1 MLKNYINVAFR
12 NILKHKFFSAINILG
27 MTIGVA
33 ACLLIILY
41 VTDELSYDH
50 FHTNADRIY
59 QVGLHGKLAGQ
70 DIRTANTCPPMAAAM
85 VAEIPE
91 VESAT
96 RVTPYFGRPAVK
108 YEEKVLTEEKVFYAD
123 SNFFE
128 FFSYILKEGGV
139 KTVLKEPNTVVLT
152 EDIAKKYFGSES
164 AIGKLMVIGND
175 NKTFKVT
182 GIAANPPS
190 NSHFGFN
197 ILISAQSSEN
207 LKPPGIWLNNFMY
220 TYFMLRPDAAV
231 EQVNTKYEALVV
243 KYIGP
248 EIEKF
253 MGTTLKQMKEQNGEY
268 GYFSTKITDIH
279 LHATTVDGIEPGG
292 NMTYI
297 YFFGAIGIFII
308 VIACINFMNLSTA
321 RSAGRAKE
329 VGLRKTLGSLRGQM
343 IGQFLAESTLYSLAA
358 VLLALVACY
367 FLLPYFNLLSGKML
381 GMQMLA
387 SPFFVTAIFVLI
399 IVVGL
404 IAGSYPAFYLT
415 SFSAVE
421 VLKGKVRAGMK
432 TKGIRSFLVVFQFAL
447 SIFLI
452 IFTLV
457 VYQQIQYMQEKNLGI
472 DKNNILVLQS
482 TGRLGTNRDAFKN
495 ELARQTG
502 IVKLSYTNNTFPGV
516 NNTTIFKAAGS
527 EQDHIMGVYYA
538 DQDHMDVV
546 KFEIM
551 DGRYFSKD
559 FPSDTTAII
568 LNEAA
573 VREFGFTNPIGEELL
588 YNNGGPDGTSIEHLK
603 VVGVVKNF
611 NFESF
616 KTDVRPISIRY
627 TRRSNNLLIRY
638 EGSPKDAVATVERLW
653 KEHSTNEPF
662 EYVFLDE
669 NFDELFRAE
678 QRMGNIF
685 SIFSGLAI
693 FIASLGLFALAAF
706 TSEQRTKEIGIRKAL
721 GASVFGLTV
730 LLSKEFTKLVV
741 IAFIPAALGGWYISN
756 RWLEGFA
763 YRIDVDPFIMILSG
777 LAAIIIAWLTVS
789 YQSVKTA
796 STNPVD
802 SLRYE

>member
-1 MLKNYINVAFR
+1 MFKNYFNVAIR

-33 ACLLIILY
+33 ACLLLILY
-41 VTDELSYDH
+41 VTDELSYDR
-50 FHTNADRIY
+50 FHARADRIY
-59 QVGLHGKLAGQ
+59 QVGLHGKIAGQ
-70 DIRTANTCPPMAAAM
+70 DIRTANTCPPMAAAL
-85 VAEIPE
+85 VTEIVE

-108 YEEKVLTEEKVFYAD
+108 YAEKVLTEENVFYVD

-128 FFSYILKEGGV
+128 FFSFVLKEGDV
-139 KTVLKEPNTVVLT
+139 KTALKEPNTIVLT
-152 EDIAKKYFGSES
+152 EDIEKKYFGSES
-164 AIGKLMVIGND
+164 GVGKLMVIGDD

-182 GIAANPPS
+182 GIAGNPPA
-190 NSHFGFN
+190 NSHFRFN
-197 ILISAQSSEN
+197 MLVSSESSDN
-207 LKPPGIWLNNFMY
+207 LKQGIWLNNFMY
-220 TYFMLRPDAAV
+220 TYFTVRSMATVD
-231 EQVNTKYEALVV
+231 QVNKKFEDLVEKYV
-243 KYIGP
+243 GP

-253 MGTTLKQMKEQNGEY
+253 MGTTLKQLKEQKGAY
-268 GYFSTKITDIH
+268 GYFSTKLTDIH
-279 LHATTVDGIEPGG
+279 LHATAQDGIEPGG
-292 NMTYI
+292 SMTYI

-343 IGQFLAESTLYSLAA
+343 IGQFLAESTLYSLVA
-358 VLLALVACY
+358 VVLALFSCY

-381 GMQMLA
+381 EMHVLA
-387 SPFFVTAIFVLI
+387 SPFFITSIIGLI
-399 IVVGL
+399 IGVGL

-415 SFSAVE
+415 SFSPVE

-432 TKGIRSFLVVFQFAL
+432 TKGIRSSLVVFQFAL

-457 VYQQIQYMQEKNLGI
+457 VYEQIQFMQEKNLGI
-472 DKNNILVLQS
+472 DKNNILVLQN
-482 TGRLGTNRDAFKN
+482 TDRLGKNKDAFKN
-495 ELARQTG
+495 ALTQQTG
-502 IVKLSYTNNTFPGV
+502 IVKMSYTNNTFPGV
-516 NNTTIFKAAGS
+516 NNTTVFKAAGS
-527 EQDHIMGVYYA
+527 DQDHIMGVYFA
-538 DQDHMDVV
+538 DQDHKDVI
-546 KFEIM
+546 KFELKE
-551 DGRYFSKD
+551 GRYFSKD

-573 VREFGFTNPIGEELL
+573 VREFGFANPIGEEIL
-588 YNNGGPDGTSIEHLK
+588 YNNGGPVIERLK
-603 VVGVVKNF
+603 VVGVIKNF

-616 KTDVRPISIRY
+616 KTEVRPISIRY
-627 TRRSNNLLIRY
+627 APNNGNLLVRY
-638 EGSPKDAVATVERLW
+638 EGSSADAVATAGKLW
-653 KEHSTNEPF
+653 KEHSPNEPF

-669 NFDELFRAE
+669 KFDELFRAE

-685 SIFSGLAI
+685 SIFSALAI

-721 GASVFGLTV
+721 GASVVGLTV
-730 LLSKEFTKLVV
+730 LLSKEFTKLVM
-741 IAFIPAALGGWYISN
+741 IAFVPAALAGWYVSTQ
-756 RWLEGFA
+756 WLESFA
-763 YRIDVDPFIMILSG
+763 YRVDVDPVIVIFSG
-777 LAAIIIAWLTVS
+777 LAAIVIAWLTVS

>member
-1 MLKNYINVAFR
+1 MLKNYFNVALR

-41 VTDELSYDH
+41 ITDELSFDQ
-50 FHTNADRIY
+50 FHSNADRIY
-59 QVGLHGKLAGQ
+59 QVGLHGKIGDQ
-70 DIRTANTCPPMAAAM
+70 DIRTANTCPPMAVALVSEIAA
-85 VAEIPE
+85 

-96 RVTPYFGRPAVK
+96 RVTPLFGRPAVK
-108 YEEKVLTEEKVFYAD
+108 YEDKVLTEEKVFYAD

-128 FFSYILKEGGV
+128 FFSFRLKEGDI
-139 KTVLKEPNTVVLT
+139 KTALKEPNTVVLT
-152 EDIAKKYFGSES
+152 EDMSKKYFG
-164 AIGKLMVIGND
+164 ANDPMGKLMVIGGE

-182 GIAANPPS
+182 GIAENPPG

-197 ILISAQSSEN
+197 ILVSSQSSDR
-207 LKPPGIWLNNFMY
+207 LKQPVWLNNFMY
-220 TYFMLRPDAAV
+220 TYYLLRPNTSV
-231 EQVNTKYEALVV
+231 EQVNSKFEGLVE

-248 EIEKF
+248 EIERY
-253 MGTTLKQMKEQNGEY
+253 MGTTLKQMKESGGEY
-268 GYFSTKITDIH
+268 GYFSTKLTDIH
-279 LHATTVDGIEPGG
+279 LRSTTVDGIEPAGS
-292 NMTYI
+292 MTYI

-358 VLLALVACY
+358 VLLAVVACY
-367 FLLPYFNLLSGKML
+367 FLLPHFNLLSGKVL
-381 GMQMLA
+381 GMDVLA
-387 SPFFVTAIFVLI
+387 SPLFVVALFGLVIL
-399 IVVGL
+399 VGL
-404 IAGSYPAFYLT
+404 VAGSYPAFYLT

-432 TKGIRSFLVVFQFAL
+432 TKGIRSFLVIFQFAL

-452 IFTLV
+452 IFTMV
-457 VYQQIQYMQEKNLGI
+457 VYQQIQYMQEKNLGL
-472 DKNNILVLQS
+472 DKNNVLMLQN
-482 TGRLGTNRDAFKN
+482 TGRLGTNKDAFKN
-495 ELARQTG
+495 ALSQQTG
-502 IVKLSYTNNTFPGV
+502 VVKVSYTNNTFPGV
-516 NNTTIFKAAGS
+516 NNTTVFKHVGS

-538 DQDHMDVV
+538 DQDHQQVV
-546 KFEIM
+546 KFEM
-551 DGRYFSKD
+551 TQGRYFSKE

-573 VREFGFTNPIGEELL
+573 VREFGLKDPIGEEIL
-588 YNNGGPDGTSIEHLK
+588 YNDGGQQIKRLK
-603 VVGVVKNF
+603 VIGVIKNF

-616 KTDVRPISIRY
+616 KTDVRPLSVLY
-627 TRRSNNLLIRY
+627 VENANNLLIRY
-638 EGSPKDAVATVERLW
+638 DGSPQDIVTTVEKLW
-653 KEHSTNEPF
+653 KQHSTNEPF
-662 EYVFLDE
+662 EYAFMDE
-669 NFDELFRAE
+669 SFDELFRAE

-706 TSEQRTKEIGIRKAL
+706 TSEQRTKEIGIRKAM
-721 GASVFGLTV
+721 GASTLGLTV
-730 LLSKEFTKLVV
+730 LLSREFTKLVV
-741 IAFIPAALGGWYISN
+741 IAFVPASIAGWYVAHE
-756 RWLEGFA
+756 WLQGFA
-763 YRIDVDPFIMILSG
+763 YRIPINPLILIVSG
-777 LAAIIIAWLTVS
+777 LGAIVIAWLTVS
-789 YQSVKTA
+789 YQSIKTA

>member
-1 MLKNYINVAFR
+1 MLKNYFNVAIR
-12 NILKHKFFSAINILG
+12 NILKHKFFSAINVFG

-41 VTDELSYDH
+41 IADELSYDR
-50 FHTNADRIY
+50 FHANADRIY
-59 QVGLHGKLAGQ
+59 QVGLHGKIGGQ
-70 DIRTANTCPPMAAAM
+70 DIRVSNTCPPMAAAL

-96 RVTPYFGRPAVK
+96 RIIPYFGRPAIK
-108 YEEKVLTEEKVFYAD
+108 YEEKILTEEKVLYAD
-123 SNFFE
+123 SNFFD
-128 FFSYILKEGGV
+128 FFSFALKEGDV
-139 KTVLKEPNTVVLT
+139 KTALKEPNTVVLT
-152 EDIAKKYFGSES
+152 EEMVKKYFGEVNP
-164 AIGKLMVIGND
+164 INKLLVIGSE

-182 GIAANPPS
+182 GVAANPPS

-197 ILISAQSSEN
+197 MLISAISN
-207 LKPPGIWLNNFMY
+207 DRLKEGVWLNNFMF
-220 TYFMLRPDAAV
+220 TYFTLRSNADVA
-231 EQVNTKYEALVV
+231 QVNSKYEDLVT

-248 EIEKF
+248 EIERF
-253 MGTTLKQMKEQNGEY
+253 MGTSLKQMREQDGEY
-268 GYFSTKITDIH
+268 GYFSTKLTDIH
-279 LHATTVDGIEPGG
+279 LHSTTQDGIETGG
-292 NMTYI
+292 NVMYI

-343 IGQFLAESTLYSLAA
+343 IGQFLAESTLYSALAI
-358 VLLALVACY
+358 LLALVVCY

-381 GMQMLA
+381 DMQILA
-387 SPFFVTAIFVLI
+387 TPIFIAGIFALIVL
-399 IVVGL
+399 VGL

-415 SFSAVE
+415 SFSAVD
-421 VLKGKVRAGMK
+421 VLKGKVRGGMK
-432 TKGIRSFLVVFQFAL
+432 TKGIRSLLVVFQFAL

-472 DKNNILVLQS
+472 DKNNILVLQN
-482 TGRLGTNRDAFKN
+482 TDRLGTNKDTFKN
-495 ELARQTG
+495 ALAQQAG
-502 IVKLSYTNNTFPGV
+502 IEKMSYTNNTFPGI
-516 NNTTIFKAAGS
+516 NNTTVFKASAS

-538 DQDHMDVV
+538 DQDQMDVI
-546 KFEIM
+546 KFELKE
-551 DGRYFSKD
+551 GRYFSKD
-559 FPSDTTAII
+559 FPSDSTAII

-573 VREFGFTNPIGEELL
+573 VREFGFANPIGEEILH
-588 YNNGGPDGTSIEHLK
+588 NSNGSGMERLK

-616 KTDVRPISIRY
+616 KTEVRPISVRY
-627 TRRSNNLLIRY
+627 TTNANNLLIRY
-638 EGSPKDAVATVERLW
+638 EGSPKDIVAIVEKRW
-653 KEHSTNEPF
+653 KEHASNEPF

-678 QRMGNIF
+678 QRMGYIF
-685 SIFSGLAI
+685 SIFSALAI

-706 TSEQRTKEIGIRKAL
+706 TAEQRTKEIGIRKAM
-721 GASVFGLTV
+721 GASVAGLTV

-741 IAFIPAALGGWYISN
+741 IAFIPAAVAGWFISN
-756 RWLEGFA
+756 QWLEGFA
-763 YRIDVDPFIMILSG
+763 YRIEVDPVVILVGG
-777 LAAIIIAWLTVS
+777 LAAVIIAWLTVS
-789 YQSVKTA
+789 YQSIKTA
-796 STNPVD
+796 STSPVD